1 MQINEKHIPAPKNC
15 KKGDIITCHV
25 LLLDGSDIT
34 VGELYL
40 FELYLFEHIIAG
52 KIIYELKNPK
62 FIFQMCQNQK
72 RVNISFT
79 K

>member
-40 FELYLFEHIIAG
+40 FENISAG
-52 KIIYELKNPK
+52 KIINKLENPK